1 VDNNPHTRIVTMLEV
16 IQKFLDNFK
25 KTLMERHEFS
35 SSDDET
41 KPSKALFAVLF
52 VEIFNDLKQK
62 LNEIQGNQA
71 SQVDLRKRIKKAM
84 KNSVNIEGF
93 ASIENVF
100 KSLVKE
106 EIKLLEQPAIEC
118 ARKVHGKLEKMV
130 EFHLKGDTR
139 FERLNEKIRES
150 ARKVLAKQ
158 LKETKNMIRYHITLE
173 TDMIYSSDKK
183 FLNLLEVIWKL
194 SISKFHR
201 Q

>member
-1 VDNNPHTRIVTMLEV
+1 VDNNPQTRIVTMLEV
-16 IQKFLDNFK
+16 IQKFLDNYK
-25 KTLMERHEFS
+25 KTLKERHEFS

-62 LNEIQGNQA
+62 LNDIQGNPA
-71 SQVDLRKRIKKAM
+71 SLVDLSKRIKKAM

-106 EIKLLEQPAIEC
+106 EIKLLEKPAIDC
-118 ARKVHGKLEKMV
+118 ARKVHAKLKKMV
-130 EFHLKGDTR
+130 EFHLKEDTR
-139 FERLNEKIRES
+139 FERLNDKIRES
-150 ARKVLAKQ
+150 ARKVLQ
-158 LKETKNMIRYHITLE
+158 LKETKTMIKYHVTPE
-173 TDMIYSSDKK
+173 TDMIYSSHEK
-183 FLNLLEVIWKL
+183 FFILLKVIWTL
-194 SISKFHR
+194 STFHR